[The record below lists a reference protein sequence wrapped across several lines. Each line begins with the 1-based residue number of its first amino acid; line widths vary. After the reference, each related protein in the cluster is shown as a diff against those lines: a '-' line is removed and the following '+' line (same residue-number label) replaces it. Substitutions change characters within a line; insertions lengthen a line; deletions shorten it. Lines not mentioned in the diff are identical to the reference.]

1 MKLVLCLLV
10 LVAAA
15 AGSRGNV
22 EAASLNH
29 EIESQED
36 YMPLSRVAREEPPPP
51 PPEMTPPPEE
61 MPPPPPQDK
70 KMPSL
75 VSRHKRSP
83 KGGGT
88 MPTRKG

>member
-1 MKLVLCLLV
+1 MP
-10 LVAAA
+10 
-15 AGSRGNV
+15 
-22 EAASLNH
+22 SLSEGLILN
-29 EIESQED
+29 IYINYFLWQ
-36 YMPLSRVAREEPPPP
+36 VAREEPPPP